1 MNREIKFRGKS
12 VKTGEW
18 VYGFYYEVPAPLKC
32 IGKQDDPE
40 CNIVFENTN
49 SCPDWGMPRDVVRD
63 IVENETVGQYTGLK
77 DKKGVEIY
85 EGDILEEH
93 TPSTSNYSVVKFGE
107 IDISAFYYK
116 SKMCTCFYHDFS
128 NFNDNWGEVTL
139 GNNLKNI
146 EVIGNIYE
154 NPELLEVKNE

>member
-1 MNREIKFRGKS
+1 MSREIKFRGKS

-77 DKKGVEIY
+77 DKNGVDIY
-85 EGDILEEH
+85 EGDI
-93 TPSTSNYSVVKFGE
+93 VKFENKHLMKVIFDTEENPSFMVEDDERLLFMKKG
-107 IDISAFYYK
+107 IPY
-116 SKMCTCFYHDFS
+116 
-128 NFNDNWGEVTL
+128 
-139 GNNLKNI
+139 